1 MVDDAEL
8 KRYLATARTIAVVG
22 ASPKPHRDS
31 HRVMRYLQ
39 AQDYTVRPINPAAAG
54 TTILGETVLGS
65 LADLAEPVEIVD
77 VFRRS
82 DAVGPVVDA
91 VAAALPTLGRP
102 LIWMQLGVDN
112 AQAAARAREAGL
124 KVVADRCIKIDHA
137 RLLGGG
143 S

>member
-77 VFRRS
+77 IFRRS

-91 VAAALPTLGRP
+91 VDAAQPTLGRP

-112 AQAAARAREAGL
+112 AQAAARARQAGL
-124 KVVADRCIKIDHA
+124 KVVANRCIKIDHA